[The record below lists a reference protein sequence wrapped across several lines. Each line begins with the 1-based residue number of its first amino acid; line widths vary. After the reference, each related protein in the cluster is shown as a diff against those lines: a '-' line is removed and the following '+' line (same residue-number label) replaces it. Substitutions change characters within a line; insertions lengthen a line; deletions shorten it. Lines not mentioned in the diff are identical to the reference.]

1 MSQYQTLKTQIQQNI
16 KQNGEGAIRGDILQ
30 TQLLDMINA
39 LGAGYQFMGV
49 ATPTNPGSAQTP
61 DYKCFYIATTP
72 GTYTNLGGLV
82 VNDGEVAILKYDTSW
97 KKEVSGA
104 ATVDQ
109 VNQLGKYVSSDVYI
123 KAELDKDERVYEAI
137 DVEGN
142 KILFIPQIFKGKA
155 VFEGGVDGV
164 NGFDVESNDE
174 YVFLFKDSSG
184 LTLGGIRKDGQF
196 VFSDGTLSEMWEKIA
211 ILIKNAISQYDNNY
225 DVRHIAFG
233 EDNSLS
239 YVVLG
244 RRCDGA
250 KNSYCIGIG
259 YGTLANNTG
268 IKNISV
274 GSNNMENATGH
285 DNTSIGYHASFR
297 NTSGNFN
304 AAVGSESQDDNT
316 EGEGN
321 ASIGF
326 CSLQRNN
333 LGDYNVA
340 IGYFALCGGE
350 AEHYEPENLKNVYNN
365 VAIGARALINALT
378 GSNGNV
384 AIGHNALISY
394 KRYEN
399 CIAIGEGVDCD
410 KNNQT
415 IIGNDKTEE
424 TIVRG
429 DFIVKGADGIKRQIV
444 FNQDGTCRWVAL

>member
-1 MSQYQTLKTQIQQNI
+1 MSDYSSLKATINANI
-16 KQNGEGAIRGDILQ
+16 KANNNHEITGAITNSVL
-30 TQLLDMINA
+30 NA
-39 LGAGYQFMGV
+39 MVDSLGAGFQFMGV

-61 DYKCFYIATTP
+61 DYKCFYLATTP
-72 GTYTNLGGLV
+72 GRYANLGGLV
-82 VNDGEVAILKYDTSW
+82 VADGEVALLKWDSAWT
-97 KKEVSGA
+97 KEVTGA
-104 ATVDQ
+104 ATADK

-123 KAELDKDERVYEAI
+123 KAEFDKDERVYEAI
-137 DVEGN
+137 DIEGN
-142 KILFIPQIFKGKA
+142 KILFIPQIFKGKV
-155 VFEGGVDGV
+155 VFEGGVEGV

-174 YVFLFKDSSG
+174 FVFLFKDSAG

-225 DVRHIAFG
+225 DVRHIAIG

-250 KNSYCIGIG
+250 KNPYCIGIG

-394 KRYEN
+394 KLYEN

>member
-1 MSQYQTLKTQIQQNI
+1 MANYNSLKATIDANI
-16 KQNGEGAIRGDILQ
+16 KQNGNQEITGQILNSVLNQ
-30 TQLLDMINA
+30 MVTT

-49 ATPTNPGSAQTP
+49 ATPTNPGTAQTP
-61 DYKCFYIATTP
+61 DYKCFYLATAP

-82 VNDGEVAILKYDTSW
+82 VSEGEVAFLKYDTAW
-97 KKEVSGA
+97 TKEVTGV
-104 ATVDQ
+104 ATADQ

-123 KAELDKDERVYEAI
+123 KADLDKDERVYEAI
-137 DVEGN
+137 DKEGN

-155 VFEGGVDGV
+155 VFEGEVVGV

-174 YVFLFKDSSG
+174 YVFLFKDSAG

-196 VFSDGTLSEMWEKIA
+196 VFSDGTLSEMWKKIA

-304 AAVGSESQDDNT
+304 AAVGSESQDDNL

-333 LGDYNVA
+333 LGNYNVA
-340 IGYFALCGGE
+340 IGYFALCGGVD
-350 AEHYEPENLKNVYNN
+350 EHFDPDNLKTVQNN

-384 AIGHNALISY
+384 AIGHNALISH